1 MVNKATVDRVAIQ
14 ERIRR
19 ELPEGCFP
27 VLFKYLKAEAD
38 YKMRYVQG
46 TVFKKYAAQVRIC
59 DFRVLHCFWAAA
71 PEGQMTYDST
81 QGDFLRFPF
90 SVPPPFGL

>member
-38 YKMRYVQG
+38 YKTRYVQG
-46 TVFKKYAAQVRIC
+46 TVFKKYAAQVRQC
-59 DFRVLHCFWAAA
+59 DLRVFMASERVRN
-71 PEGQMTYDST
+71 EG
-81 QGDFLRFPF
+81 
-90 SVPPPFGL
+90 V